1 MSLEGSNI
9 ARIQSPLCTCD
20 VLPHQPMDAIGGLL
34 WQLLGYM
41 EVSAYRQR
49 LEDVEHSRK
58 RHLAAR
64 VLEKPSLDEREL
76 RL

>member
-20 VLPHQPMDAIGGLL
+20 GLPHQPMDAIGGLL
-34 WQLLGYM
+34 WQLPGYM
-41 EVSAYRQR
+41 EVSVYRR
-49 LEDVEHSRK
+49 RPEDVEHSRI

-64 VLEKPSLDEREL
+64 VLEKPSLDEREP